1 MGWTISSV
9 HGITTGLTSAC
20 AVVSYATSLHGSSSW
35 LPSLDGFTGLGD
47 LGEFKASSGI
57 MTVVMIG
64 ILVCGCFPA
73 VIAYKVLIKRYK
85 DENGSRPPKFY
96 PCLLGFGTL
105 IAFHVIE
112 GEALE
117 GVDPFRVILV
127 VWLAGMSLVEEAPFA
142 VISGTLLAANDR
154 YFYGCAIPLVWGLA
168 VSLHGL
174 TTVKKSSPKLPPWC
188 ELNHRLQFLGLSTA
202 AGGIRRIMYLFYRG
216 AAVTT
221 CQVRTMQPVD
231 GLVQAVMLL
240 LWSGAVIYVQYK
252 QGQQEK
258 EGQQEE
264 GGKQPQAFK
273 PRNFSIPV
281 RVDGDRAM
289 DQELGVAYIR
299 NAKGST

>member
-9 HGITTGLTSAC
+9 HGITTGLFSAF

-47 LGEFKASSGI
+47 LEVSSGI

-85 DENGSRPPKFY
+85 KEHENKRPPKFY

-105 IAFHVIE
+105 IAFHVVE

-174 TTVKKSSPKLPPWC
+174 TTVKKAPGKLPPWC
-188 ELNHRLQFLGLSTA
+188 ELNHRLQFIGLSTA
-202 AGGIRRIMYLFYRG
+202 AGGIRRILYLFYRG
-216 AAVTT
+216 APVTT

-252 QGQQEK
+252 HSQQEK
-258 EGQQEE
+258 QEE
-264 GGKQPQAFK
+264 STK
-273 PRNFSIPV
+273 PTVVNYTMVKPKNFSIPV